1 MAYIDLKAYASVF
14 PYVGPGPDV
23 ESYTEDALSTMV
35 DVASLLAQAKQDLED
50 ALANVPSTTP
60 PSGDEWHRLVIKPP
74 DVAKILDKV
83 SKAVEKLN
91 SVMGIVNAVLKV
103 VELFINATGSWSKL
117 ISALIDQAQNQLNRL
132 ANSKA
137 GFYMNLIVPPSFL
150 KESQVKFPIADMAS
164 GGFQGFMERLR
175 NSVDDPTDPHR
186 PTYYNKG
193 DTVGGFV
200 ILIDSETLDNVYTA
214 LTQLAKLFEFS
225 NLFGITLSPPP
236 PRNVR
241 GYSGYFPNPKTGEY
255 DFGISLDWDAP
266 TTPAASFKVYRD
278 INTGGTETEVEVAP
292 TELGGKDG
300 LIQTVK
306 RMLSTYQ
313 TAWPKQKMRVYADSS
328 FKPVEVKRN
337 IRGGGSYIDFNMPG
351 KKVATAAT
359 IGGIPLPYIFEPDVL
374 NYYYVVTS
382 KGVTEG
388 KPSTEC
394 HVVCKTCDDT
404 ENNVKLIQHESGA
417 HEVLSPDGSI
427 LQNRW
432 FASIQTN
439 LFLPYLP
446 EAIALLSD
454 LLENIKGGFGDS
466 SSAFLDFV
474 KDLKSKIEN
483 LVSIIIILQ
492 KLVAELTKFVVG
504 PSAAFLWL
512 PPEEGGIRNF
522 LNRIQT
528 AKLLEGQEEFSGPSG
543 TSVGYVGVY
552 GYSIVG
558 LTAAEAAA
566 LKAIKGP
573 ETAALTK
580 AWEAMVNL
588 IT

>member
-1 MAYIDLKAYASVF
+1 
-14 PYVGPGPDV
+14 
-23 ESYTEDALSTMV
+23 
-35 DVASLLAQAKQDLED
+35 
-50 ALANVPSTTP
+50 
-60 PSGDEWHRLVIKPP
+60 
-74 DVAKILDKV
+74 
-83 SKAVEKLN
+83 
-91 SVMGIVNAVLKV
+91 VN
-103 VELFINATGSWSKL
+103 
-117 ISALIDQAQNQLNRL
+117 
-132 ANSKA
+132 
-137 GFYMNLIVPPSFL
+137 
-150 KESQVKFPIADMAS
+150 
-164 GGFQGFMERLR
+164 
-175 NSVDDPTDPHR
+175 
-186 PTYYNKG
+186 
-193 DTVGGFV
+193 
-200 ILIDSETLDNVYTA
+200 
-214 LTQLAKLFEFS
+214 
-225 NLFGITLSPPP
+225 
-236 PRNVR
+236 
-241 GYSGYFPNPKTGEY
+241 
-255 DFGISLDWDAP
+255 
-266 TTPAASFKVYRD
+266 
-278 INTGGTETEVEVAP
+278 
-292 TELGGKDG
+292 
-300 LIQTVK
+300 
-306 RMLSTYQ
+306 
-313 TAWPKQKMRVYADSS
+313 
-328 FKPVEVKRN
+328 RN
-337 IRGGGSYIDFNMPG
+337 IRGGGSYIDFDIPG
-351 KKVATAAT
+351 KKTPTTAT
-359 IGGIPLPYIFEPDVL
+359 IGGVAIGEIYEPDIL

-394 HVVCKTCDDT
+394 HVVCKSCDET
-404 ENNVKLIQHESGA
+404 ENNVKLVQHESGA
-417 HEVLSPDGSI
+417 FEVLSLDGSI

-432 FASIQTN
+432 ASLQRN

-454 LLENIKGGFGDS
+454 LLESIKGGFGDS

-474 KDLKSKIEN
+474 KDLKAKIEN

-504 PSAAFLWL
+504 PSASFLWL

-528 AKLLEGQEEFSGPSG
+528 AKLPEGLEEFSGSGG